1 MKRKLLALLI
11 IPVILCGCN
20 TSNVKNNNSHAEITV
35 NYPTDD
41 TVNGY
46 RPGGSGSMP
55 DEISADSTVPTK
67 PKPNETAATAYIG
80 NSNSKKFHTPDCSS
94 AKKLKDENRV
104 SFKSREEA
112 VSEGYKPCGR
122 CKP

>member
-20 TSNVKNNNSHAEITV
+20 TSNVKNNDSHAEITV

-55 DEISADSTVPTK
+55 D
-67 PKPNETAATAYIG
+67 
-80 NSNSKKFHTPDCSS
+80 
-94 AKKLKDENRV
+94 
-104 SFKSREEA
+104 
-112 VSEGYKPCGR
+112 
-122 CKP
+122 

>member
-20 TSNVKNNNSHAEITV
+20 GSVADNAESHAQITV
-35 NYPTDD
+35 NYPSDD

-55 DEISADSTVPTK
+55 DEIHAGLLVCQK
-67 PKPNETAATAYIG
+67 A
-80 NSNSKKFHTPDCSS
+80 
-94 AKKLKDENRV
+94 
-104 SFKSREEA
+104 
-112 VSEGYKPCGR
+112 EG
-122 CKP
+122 

>member
-20 TSNVKNNNSHAEITV
+20 GSVADNAESHAQITV
-35 NYPTDD
+35 NYPSDD

-46 RPGGSGSMP
+46 RPGGS
-55 DEISADSTVPTK
+55 ADSTVPAK
-67 PKPNETAATAYIG
+67 PKPNETAPTAYIG
-80 NSNSKKFHTPDCSS
+80 NSNSKKFHTPDCLY

-112 VSEGYKPCGR
+112 VSEGYDPCGK

>member
-20 TSNVKNNNSHAEITV
+20 GSVADNAESHAQITV
-35 NYPTDD
+35 NYPSDD

-55 DEISADSTVPTK
+55 DEIPADSTVPAK
-67 PKPNETAATAYIG
+67 PQAQRNRAYG
-80 NSNSKKFHTPDCSS
+80 VHRKFKFQKIPHAGLLVCQK
-94 AKKLKDENRV
+94 A
-104 SFKSREEA
+104 
-112 VSEGYKPCGR
+112 EG
-122 CKP
+122 

>member
-20 TSNVKNNNSHAEITV
+20 GSVADNAESHAQITV
-35 NYPTDD
+35 NYPSDD

-46 RPGGSGSMP
+46 RRAAAALCPMKYP
-55 DEISADSTVPTK
+55 PTALCPQS
-67 PKPNETAATAYIG
+67 PKPNETAPTAYIG
-80 NSNSKKFHTPDCSS
+80 NSNSKKFHTPDCLY

-112 VSEGYKPCGR
+112 VSEGYAPCGK

>member
-20 TSNVKNNNSHAEITV
+20 GSVADNAESHAQITV
-35 NYPTDD
+35 NYPSDD

-55 DEISADSTVPTK
+55 DEIPADSTVPTK
-67 PKPNETAATAYIG
+67 PRHNETAATAYIG

-94 AKKLKDENRV
+94 AKKLKDENKV
-104 SFKSREEA
+104 SFKTRDEA
-112 VSEGYKPCGR
+112 VNEGFKPCSR

>member
-20 TSNVKNNNSHAEITV
+20 GSVGDNVESHAQITV
-35 NYPTDD
+35 NYPNDD

-55 DEISADSTVPTK
+55 DEIPADRTVPAK
-67 PKPNETAATAYIG
+67 PKPNETAPTAYIG
-80 NSNSKKFHTPDCSS
+80 NSNSKKFHTPDCLY

-112 VSEGYKPCGR
+112 VSEGYAPCGK

>member
-20 TSNVKNNNSHAEITV
+20 GSVADNAESHAQITV
-35 NYPTDD
+35 NYPSDD

-55 DEISADSTVPTK
+55 DEIHTRRQHCARKAQAQRNRAYGVHRKFKFQKVPHAGLLVCQK
-67 PKPNETAATAYIG
+67 A
-80 NSNSKKFHTPDCSS
+80 
-94 AKKLKDENRV
+94 
-104 SFKSREEA
+104 
-112 VSEGYKPCGR
+112 EG
-122 CKP
+122 